1 MQPSPV
7 IPKQQCN
14 RLVFGLP
21 ASLEFLLIQPLHLQ
35 RSEQGFAA
43 NVRTTDASSIR
54 EPSGELQKI
63 SRKSLRVQAT
73 MALLNLICALV
84 VAAKPLEI
92 SGVKVDDPLN
102 LYGATLQLNGA
113 GIRFKTF
120 FKVYVAALYADQKAV
135 TPEGIYAVP
144 GSKRL
149 TITLLRDI
157 ESDEIAKT
165 FAKAIHEPAFKDEAA
180 RLIPEL
186 VKIERTFEGTRKLL
200 AGETMTIDWV
210 PGTGTVITVKG
221 QVQGAPFHDVEVFNV
236 LLGIWIG
243 PYAADWKLRDALLGK
258 MP

>member
-1 MQPSPV
+1 MTTS
-7 IPKQQCN
+7 CEAH
-14 RLVFGLP
+14 
-21 ASLEFLLIQPLHLQ
+21 AST
-35 RSEQGFAA
+35 
-43 NVRTTDASSIR
+43 TTDASLIAETS
-54 EPSGELQKI
+54 SELQKI
-63 SRKSLRVQAT
+63 SRRSLRVQAT
-73 MALLNLICALV
+73 TALLSLVCALG

-92 SGVKVDDPLN
+92 SGVQVDDPLS
-102 LYGATLQLNGA
+102 LHGATLQLNGA
-113 GIRFKTF
+113 GIRFKTV

-144 GSKRL
+144 GPKRL
-149 TITLLRDI
+149 VITLLRDI
-157 ESDEIAKT
+157 DSDEIAKT
-165 FAKAIHEPAFKDEAA
+165 FAKAIHGPAFMGEAA

-221 QVQGAPFHDVEVFNV
+221 QAQGAPFNDVEVFNV

-258 MP
+258 FP